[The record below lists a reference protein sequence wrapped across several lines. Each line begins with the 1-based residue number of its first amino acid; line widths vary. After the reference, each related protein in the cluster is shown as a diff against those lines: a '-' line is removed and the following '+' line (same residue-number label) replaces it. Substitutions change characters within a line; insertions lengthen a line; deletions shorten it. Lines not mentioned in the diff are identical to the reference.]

1 MEEIWKPVKDFE
13 DYYEI
18 SNLGRLKRLPDKL
31 ICENRRHGEYKYITL
46 RVKNHTSRSTSVHRL
61 VAETFLGIPKEP
73 NLQVNHIN
81 EIKSDNR
88 VTNLEWVTPSENI
101 SHGTRIDR
109 FKKSKYRPVKATS
122 IDGTVVKYCE
132 SATLA
137 YLDGFSKGEISS
149 CCTGRKLQHKG
160 FRWEFV

>member
-18 SNLGRLKRLPDKL
+18 SNLGRLKRLPNKL
-31 ICENRRHGEYKYITL
+31 ICE
-46 RVKNHTSRSTSVHRL
+46 
-61 VAETFLGIPKEP
+61 
-73 NLQVNHIN
+73 
-81 EIKSDNR
+81 NR

-122 IDGTVVKYCE
+122 IDGTVVKYYE
-132 SATLA
+132 SATHA